1 MQCAVAST
9 SLCPSEHYLMAKN
22 THTLFWPTKLPSLD
36 LGIRVQNCPTSE
48 VAACRVSPVSHPLVT
63 PSFIAS
69 VQIYTPAKGES
80 WIARSLWTF
89 WQHLAVRTQAGE
101 NWIPSLIFIGVLEWQ
116 SSATLTRKPHFTHR
130 TTLVCCIQAHKGMDQ
145 PRLHKSELCPYKDGP
160 ARLSCRHVASLLC

>member
-48 VAACRVSPVSHPLVT
+48 VAACRVSPISHPLVT

-89 WQHLAVRTQAGE
+89 WQHLAVRTHGRRELDTVPHLHRCFRVAE
-101 NWIPSLIFIGVLEWQ
+101 LCYTDPE
-116 SSATLTRKPHFTHR
+116 ATLHSQNHF
-130 TTLVCCIQAHKGMDQ
+130 
-145 PRLHKSELCPYKDGP
+145 
-160 ARLSCRHVASLLC
+160 SLLYSGT